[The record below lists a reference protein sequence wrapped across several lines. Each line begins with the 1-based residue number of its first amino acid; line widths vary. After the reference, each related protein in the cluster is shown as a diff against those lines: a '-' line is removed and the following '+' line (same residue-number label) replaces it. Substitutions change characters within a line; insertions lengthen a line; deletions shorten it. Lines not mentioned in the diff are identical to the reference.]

1 MGASARVGGGSLSPE
16 KGDLAVTAGWGH
28 TGKGGVTMPGKGRHT
43 ERNYTEEELAAIRE
57 GAKALGLKTDEALA
71 RLGKSTYDVYLN
83 ERAFWRNVPA
93 GVWDYSIGGYQ
104 VIKKWLSYRERE
116 LLKRDLKPE
125 EARHVSEV
133 VRRIAAILLL
143 QPALDED
150 YRAVKEHTY
159 GWPKQVVT

>member
-1 MGASARVGGGSLSPE
+1 VGGGSLSPE

-28 TGKGGVTMPGKGRHT
+28 AGKGGVTMPGKGKCT
-43 ERNYTEEELAAIRE
+43 ERSYTEEELAAIHE
-57 GAKALGLKTDEALA
+57 GAKALGLKPDEALA

-93 GVWDYSIGGYQ
+93 GVWDYNIGGYQ

-116 LLKRDLKPE
+116 LLKRDLRPE
-125 EARHVSEV
+125 EARYVSEM

-143 QPALDED
+143 QPALDEN
-150 YRAVKEHTY
+150 YKAVKAHTY
-159 GWPKQVVT
+159 SWPKKAAGHEG